1 MSTLYISDLDGTLLD
16 HRGQLSTRSREGL
29 QALLDG
35 GLAFTVASARSHFSI
50 RQLFGDRQLRLPI
63 IEFNG
68 AFITDFATGEHLE
81 INALGQ
87 GLAEELFD
95 HVLAAG
101 QRPFVCSFDG
111 TEDCLHYDEL
121 INPGMVW
128 YEQRRRE
135 AGDPRLRLTRDLRR
149 TMSEDVVSLTVM
161 DQDELQIRRLKERL
175 EHLYGEALQLY
186 CYENEYSKG
195 TFWLTIHHARASKHI
210 AMQSLRDR
218 HAPGCELVA
227 IGDNFNDVMMLT
239 HADRAIAVANAVDE
253 LQRLA
258 HRVIDH
264 HAEDSVVRFLEQD
277 FSRRAENA
285 TVIC

>member
-1 MSTLYISDLDGTLLD
+1 MSTLYVSDLDGTLLD
-16 HRGQLSTRSREGL
+16 HRGQLSERSRNSLE
-29 QALLDG
+29 ALLEA
-35 GLAFTVASARSHFSI
+35 GLPFTVASARSHFSI
-50 RQLFGDRQLRLPI
+50 RQLFGDLKLRLPI

-101 QRPFVCSFDG
+101 QRPFVCSFNG
-111 TEDCLHYDEL
+111 SEDCLHYDEL

-135 AGDPRLRLTRDLRR
+135 ARDTRLRLTPDLRR
-149 TMSEDVVSLTVM
+149 TMREEVVSLTVM
-161 DQDELQIRRLKERL
+161 DQDERKIRALRD
-175 EHLYGEALQLY
+175 HLADLYAETLQLY
-186 CYENEYSKG
+186 FYENEYSKG
-195 TFWLTIHHARASKHI
+195 TYWLTIHHARASKHI
-210 AMQSLRDR
+210 AMKSLRDR
-218 HAPGCELVA
+218 YAPGCELVA

-239 HADRAIAVANAVDE
+239 HADRAVAVANAVE
-253 LQRLA
+253 EIQRLA
-258 HRVIDH
+258 HLIIEH

-277 FSRRAENA
+277 FGAARQIR
-285 TVIC
+285 